1 MVDIVAELLPR
12 KAPETLYHYTTQAG
26 LIGVIRDTE
35 IWATHT
41 QYLNDRREY
50 VHAIGLVRDA
60 IGDRLKSAANT
71 VVKEVL
77 EEMFARVSDDLA
89 SINVCVCSFS
99 EDGDS
104 LSQWRAYCEPMAG
117 YAIGFDST
125 FLVARGAK
133 QQFVLTPC
141 LYSSN
146 EQSQFVNDFLDRVVA
161 ENLQH
166 RDLPEGSDDYEFWH
180 SGGNF
185 VAFLHRIAPVLKD
198 KSFESEREWRLISR
212 PLMNTNPNFAYRPG
226 RSMVVPFF
234 KVQLGVDPDEVGSKR
249 FHQIVVGPTPNPRQ
263 ALGSVRSLLASVKLM
278 NTFTPGGPVRVD
290 TSAVPYR
297 AW

>member
-1 MVDIVAELLPR
+1 MVDIVAELLCRTP
-12 KAPETLYHYTTQAG
+12 PDTLYHYTTQAG
-26 LIGVIRDTE
+26 LIGIIRDME

-60 IGDRLKSAANT
+60 IDGRLKSVADA
-71 VVKEVL
+71 VAKEVL
-77 EEMFARVSDDLA
+77 EEMFARVSDNLA

-117 YAIGFDST
+117 YAIGFDSA
-125 FLVARGAK
+125 FLAARGAK

-141 LYSSN
+141 LYRSN

-161 ENLQH
+161 ENLRH

-180 SGGNF
+180 TGGNF

-234 KVQLGVDPDEVGSKR
+234 KIQLGIEADEVGSQR
-249 FHQIVVGPTPNPRQ
+249 YHRVVVGPTPNAKQ
-263 ALGSVRSLLASVKLM
+263 ALGSVRNLLASMKLM
-278 NTFTPGGPVRVD
+278 NSFTPGGPVHVD
-290 TSAVPYR
+290 ESAVPYR